1 SSMPDVPP
9 VSATNGPGVPS
20 STAEPVGPAAPSG
33 PSDSQVPSGS
43 DSCESTAE
51 VGVGL
56 SKMRR
61 LTRTQLNNTLRDLLG
76 VQGEPA
82 SVLVP
87 DERIGPFDSNSIAP
101 VTNLIVQQHQ
111 EVAQRVAQDAVARR

>member
-1 SSMPDVPP
+1 
-9 VSATNGPGVPS
+9 
-20 STAEPVGPAAPSG
+20 
-33 PSDSQVPSGS
+33 PSGS

-76 VQGEPA
+76 VPGEPA

-111 EVAQRVAQDAVARR
+111 EVAQRVAQDAVARRAEIAGCDLTSTECPAEFVERFG